1 MTRETQIEVLSECLA
16 QTIPAAKAYGPS
28 LKSRVVNVE
37 EKAQTFCILVQVCSR
52 NEEPLLKNEMIH
64 EGTKCVK
71 WIIAKLREWD
81 KTITI
86 KQVCDSIT
94 LLEGKN
100 LESNSFGIQF
110 YYKNKYDR
118 PAIAI

>member
-1 MTRETQIEVLSECLA
+1 MIRDAQIEILCECLA
-16 QTIPAAKAYGPS
+16 QAIPAARAYGPL
-28 LKSRVVNVE
+28 LKAKITNVE

-52 NEEPLLKNEMIH
+52 NDQALTKNEMVL
-64 EGTKCVK
+64 EGTTCIK

-86 KQVCDSIT
+86 KQVCDSLT

-100 LESNSFGIQF
+100 LETNALGIQISF
-110 YYKNKYDR
+110 TNKYER
-118 PAIAI
+118 YAVA